1 MKAFRL
7 LRYLAVACLAL
18 LFVACDKDELAL
30 QNLSSTVWEGKIL
43 QNRDGQD
50 EIEYVVNLFVKED
63 NKLDLIV
70 SDPNNSLGG
79 RFVDTPYT
87 LKGKVFTMDV
97 KGNQWP
103 QEMLRQSWFV
113 VRLTDKEFN
122 LEMDGGYRKMLLKR
136 NR

>member
-18 LFVACDKDELAL
+18 LFVACDKDEPAL
-30 QNLSSTVWEGKIL
+30 QNLSSTVWSGEIWRNNNGV
-43 QNRDGQD
+43 D
-50 EIEYVVNLFVKED
+50 EIEYTVNLFVKED
-63 NKLDLIV
+63 NKLDLV
-70 SDPNNSLGG
+70 VVAPDNSLEG
-79 RFVDTPYT
+79 RFENTPYT
-87 LKGKVFTMDV
+87 LKGKVFTMNV
-97 KGNQWP
+97 EEGYWP
-103 QEMLRQSWFV
+103 RVMLRQSWFV